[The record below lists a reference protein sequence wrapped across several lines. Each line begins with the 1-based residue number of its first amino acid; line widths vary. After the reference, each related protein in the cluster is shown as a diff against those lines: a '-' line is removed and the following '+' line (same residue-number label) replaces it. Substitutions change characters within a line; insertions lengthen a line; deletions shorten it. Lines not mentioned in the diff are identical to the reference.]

1 MEDLT
6 KELLEEYGERVIALA
21 QHLELDLEINEED
34 YKLNPDEEFETE
46 EEREERIQELKE
58 EREDAIQAIKDEL
71 ECIVND
77 YGNTYNYYNQE
88 YMVLTDSEADDAEDE
103 ALNNYLE
110 ECVYPE
116 LPDHLSCYFDD
127 EAWKRDARMDG
138 RGHLLAT
145 YDGNEYEETVEG
157 TTYYI
162 YRV

>member
-6 KELLEEYGERVIALA
+6 KELLEEYGERAIALA
-21 QHLELDLEINEED
+21 QHLDLDLEINEED

-58 EREDAIQAIKDEL
+58 EREDAIQAIKDDL

-77 YGNTYNYYNQE
+77 YDNTYSYYNEE

-103 ALNNYLE
+103 ALDNYLE

-116 LPDHLSCYFDD
+116 LPDHLRNYFDD
-127 EAWKRDARMDG
+127 DAWKRDARMDG
-138 RGHLLAT
+138 RGHSLAT

>member
-1 MEDLT
+1 MADLT

-21 QHLELDLEINEED
+21 QHLDLDLEINEED

-58 EREDAIQAIKDEL
+58 EREDAIQAIKDDL

-77 YGNTYNYYNQE
+77 YDNTYSYYNEE

-103 ALNNYLE
+103 ELDNYIE
-110 ECVYPE
+110 ECIMPE
-116 LPDHLSCYFDD
+116 LPDHLRNYFDD
-127 EAWKRDARMDG
+127 EAWKRDAHMDG
-138 RGHLLAT
+138 RGHSLAT
-145 YDGNEYEETVEG
+145 YDGCEYEETVEG